1 MIDEFDVS
9 STHRLQPITM
19 VKLGIIGIYALIAYI
34 VLALYIRNKSNKKLC
49 VNILIIVQFI
59 AEVLG
64 ALHSFAINMPTTM
77 YSAIIGIPM
86 TIIEIVLCII
96 ALKNKKYKVVFSIL
110 VICSIIVL
118 FLMLLTGLPKRI
130 KYLVW
135 SE

>member
-19 VKLGIIGIYALIAYI
+19 VKLGIIGIYVLIAFI
-34 VLALYIRNKSNKKLC
+34 VLVLYIRNKSNKKLC

-59 AEVLG
+59 AEILC

-86 TIIEIVLCII
+86 TIIEIVLCNI
-96 ALKNKKYKVVFSIL
+96 ALKHKKYKVVFSIL
-110 VICSIIVL
+110 VICSIMVVI
-118 FLMLLTGLPKRI
+118 LMLLTGLPKRI
-130 KYLVW
+130 KYFV
-135 SE
+135 